1 MTVLGKILVGLNLVF
16 SLVAAS
22 LFVMSYAARTNW
34 KNYAEKVEAE
44 YKVADGSA
52 KAYAVEAAE
61 ARRANEEKVRIAQE
75 QLAAKSAELTVQKN
89 QLDEAQ
95 RKLKATE
102 ENLAQANNAI
112 NSSNAQ
118 KNLLMVDSKRLEAA
132 VIAKDAEIKA
142 NLTTMNDLKKDKV
155 SADIARDG
163 FKEMAEGLEKRVREL
178 EAFVKKAKATGVVP
192 AGGTIT
198 SPSDNPPPEDVEG
211 FVKRDADATGLVL
224 ISIGSDAGILKGHT
238 LEVFRLSPQAK
249 YLGRIKVIEVRPYE
263 AVGQVVGKPAGP
275 ILKDD
280 RVASKL
286 LK

>member
-1 MTVLGKILVGLNLVF
+1 MTVLGKILVGLNFVF

-34 KNYAEKVEAE
+34 KNYADKVSVE
-44 YKVADGSA
+44 YTVADNSA
-52 KAYAVEAAE
+52 KAYALEAAE
-61 ARRANEEKVRIAQE
+61 ARRSGGERARIAEE
-75 QLAAKSAELTVQKN
+75 QLAAKTAELKEQKN
-89 QLDEAQ
+89 QLEA
-95 RKLKATE
+95 
-102 ENLAQANNAI
+102 AQANLVATTENLRQAKIAI
-112 NSSNAQ
+112 DSGNAQ
-118 KNLLMVDSKRLEAA
+118 KKLLMDDSKRLEAA
-132 VIAKDAEIKA
+132 VIAKDQEIKA
-142 NLTTMNDLKKDKV
+142 NLVTMNDLKKDKV
-155 SADIARDG
+155 NADIARDG

-192 AGGTIT
+192 A
-198 SPSDNPPPEDVEG
+198 SSAVLASDNPPPEDIEG
-211 FVKRDADATGLVL
+211 FVKRDADASGLVL
-224 ISIGSDAGILKGHT
+224 ISIGSDAGIPKGHT

-263 AVGQVVGKPAGP
+263 SVGQIIGKPAGP